1 MFFHFASAGFLLD
14 NRENEVFIRKEGVV
28 LKDVNSIFMREK
40 IASFYLYFISFL
52 GLVTITISL
61 LEIKIPSHLTILI
74 LLLLFMG
81 IAEYFPV
88 RFWRG
93 TSSLTFPIIY
103 AMSWQFGIHITI
115 VAIVLVTLI
124 IHLHRRSPIQRMLF
138 NSTQHALSL
147 IFAKWFSDKC
157 MSLIIN
163 KIGMSV
169 LYENLISLLLFCMFF
184 CFFNNR
190 FYDLLMILLPQPY
203 SIYQWYKKT
212 ITVFL
217 CETFGFSYAA
227 LMHVLISIYSVE
239 VNEVTVLFFFFP
251 LVATSVIS
259 SFSVR
264 IRMEKERLYE
274 LFLITT
280 EISRGLTGGNL
291 KHIKQALKGFFGIQ
305 AYVIWTKDDGNW
317 NILLKDGKVR
327 PDISDHLENY
337 DAFEGLSKNL
347 VFNDWKIGTAPGDEI
362 FESVIRS
369 LVYFPLI
376 VNDELVGMFVAGKS
390 RNAGFFPEDVQ
401 SLATFSNQLANVV
414 KTRILISEQEKRM
427 ILEERNRIAREI
439 HDGIAQTLAGVIFQ
453 LESAQKKYRDKPKD
467 MQQVVEKSIK
477 DLRGSLGE
485 VRYSIYALKPYPTQQ
500 LGLKQAIASKIKSL
514 RQEYELDIT
523 YHERGHAR
531 ALSFSKERVIFDTLQ
546 ESLQNIVKHAQAKK
560 ADVLL
565 SYQSEHVLLR
575 VKDNGVGFSLF
586 ESMVKTKNEPH
597 YGILHMNEQA
607 DQLGAT
613 LQIDSSV
620 GKGTEITLLIPDSQT
635 RGA

>member
-1 MFFHFASAGFLLD
+1 M
-14 NRENEVFIRKEGVV
+14 
-28 LKDVNSIFMREK
+28 KDVNSISMREK
-40 IASFYLYFISFL
+40 VASFYLYFISFL
-52 GLVTITISL
+52 GLITITISL
-61 LEIKIPSHLTILI
+61 LEIKIPSHPTILI
-74 LLLLFMG
+74 LLLIFMG

-115 VAIVLVTLI
+115 ITIVFVTLI
-124 IHLHRRSPIQRMLF
+124 IHLHRRSPVQRMLF

-147 IFAKWFSDKC
+147 ILAEWFSNKC
-157 MSLIIN
+157 LSLLISGMDMSA
-163 KIGMSV
+163 
-169 LYENLISLLLFCMFF
+169 LYENLISLLLFCVFF
-184 CFFNNR
+184 GFFNNR
-190 FYDLLMILLPQPY
+190 FYDLLMVLLPQPY
-203 SIYQWYKKT
+203 SIHQWYKKT

-217 CETFGFSYAA
+217 CEIFGFSYTA
-227 LMHVLISIYSVE
+227 LMHVLISTYSVE
-239 VNEVTVLFFFFP
+239 INEITVLFFFFP
-251 LVATSVIS
+251 LVAISVIS

-280 EISRGLTGGNL
+280 EISRGLNGGNL

-317 NILLKDGKVR
+317 NLLLKDGKVHLYF
-327 PDISDHLENY
+327 SDHSDKIET
-337 DAFEGLSKNL
+337 FEEISKNL
-347 VFNDWKIGTAPGDEI
+347 VFNDWKTGTAPGDEI
-362 FESVIRS
+362 FDDVIRS

-427 ILEERNRIAREI
+427 ILEDRNRIAREI

-453 LESAQKKYRDKPKD
+453 LESAKKKYCDKPAD

-514 RQEYELDIT
+514 KQEYELDIT
-523 YHERGHAR
+523 YHERGNSR

-546 ESLQNIVKHAQAKK
+546 ESLQNIVKHAQAEKIH
-560 ADVLL
+560 VLL
-565 SYQSEHVLLR
+565 SYQSEHVLLK

-586 ESMVKTKNEPH
+586 ESMVKTKREPH

-607 DQLGAT
+607 EQLGAT

>member
-1 MFFHFASAGFLLD
+1 M
-14 NRENEVFIRKEGVV
+14 
-28 LKDVNSIFMREK
+28 KDVDSISIREK
-40 IASFYLYFISFL
+40 VASYYLYFISFL

-61 LEIKIPSHLTILI
+61 LEIKLPSHPTILI
-74 LLLLFMG
+74 LLLIFMG

-103 AMSWQFGIHITI
+103 AMSWQFGIYITI
-115 VAIVLVTLI
+115 IAIVFVTLI
-124 IHLHRRSPIQRMLF
+124 IHLHRRSPLQRMLF

-147 IFAKWFSDKC
+147 ILAEWLSGEC
-157 MSLIIN
+157 MSLLISRMN
-163 KIGMSV
+163 MSF
-169 LYENLISLLLFCMFF
+169 LYEKLIFLLLFCVFF
-184 CFFNNR
+184 GFFNNR
-190 FYDLLMILLPQPY
+190 FYDLLMVLLPQPY
-203 SIYQWYKKT
+203 SIQQWYKKT
-212 ITVFL
+212 VTVFL
-217 CETFGFSYAA
+217 CETFGLFYAA
-227 LMHVLISIYSVE
+227 LMHFLVSTYSVKI
-239 VNEVTVLFFFFP
+239 NEVTVLFFFFP
-251 LVATSVIS
+251 LVAISVIS

-305 AYVIWTKDDGNW
+305 AYVIWTKDDGGW
-317 NILLKDGKVR
+317 NLLLKDGKVHSNF
-327 PDISDHLENY
+327 SDHSDIYER
-337 DAFEGLSKNL
+337 FEEISKNF
-347 VFNDWKIGTAPGDEI
+347 VVNDWKTGMAPGDAV
-362 FESVIRS
+362 FDDVIRS

-376 VNDELVGMFVAGKS
+376 VNGELVGMFVAGKS
-390 RNAGFFPEDVQ
+390 RNAGFFPEDIQ

-414 KTRILISEQEKRM
+414 KTKILISEQEKRM

-439 HDGIAQTLAGVIFQ
+439 HDGIAQALAGVIFQ
-453 LESAQKKYRDKPKD
+453 LESGQKKYRDKPIE

-477 DLRGSLGE
+477 KLRGSLGE

-500 LGLKQAIASKIKSL
+500 LGLKQAIVNKIKSVK
-514 RQEYELDIT
+514 QEYELDIT
-523 YHERGHAR
+523 YHERGHSR
-531 ALSFSKERVIFDTLQ
+531 TISFSKERVIFDTFQ
-546 ESLQNIVKHAQAKK
+546 ESLQNIVKHAQAEKV
-560 ADVLL
+560 DVLL
-565 SYQSEHVLLR
+565 SYQREHVLLK
-575 VKDNGVGFSLF
+575 VKDNGIGFSLF
-586 ESMVKTKNEPH
+586 ESMVKTKSEPH

-607 DQLGAT
+607 EQLGAT

>member
-1 MFFHFASAGFLLD
+1 M
-14 NRENEVFIRKEGVV
+14 
-28 LKDVNSIFMREK
+28 KDVNSISMREK
-40 IASFYLYFISFL
+40 VASFYLYFISFL
-52 GLVTITISL
+52 GLITITISL
-61 LEIKIPSHLTILI
+61 LEIKIPSHPTILI
-74 LLLLFMG
+74 LLLIFMG

-115 VAIVLVTLI
+115 ITIVFVTLI
-124 IHLHRRSPIQRMLF
+124 IHLHRRSPVQRMLF

-147 IFAKWFSDKC
+147 ILAEWFLNKC
-157 MSLIIN
+157 LSLLISGMDMSA
-163 KIGMSV
+163 
-169 LYENLISLLLFCMFF
+169 LYENLISLLLFCVFF

-190 FYDLLMILLPQPY
+190 FYDLLMVLLPQPY
-203 SIYQWYKKT
+203 SIHQWYKKAV
-212 ITVFL
+212 TVVL
-217 CETFGFSYAA
+217 CETFGVSYAA
-227 LMHVLISIYSVE
+227 LMHVLISTYSVE
-239 VNEVTVLFFFFP
+239 INEITVLFFFFP
-251 LVATSVIS
+251 LVAISVIS

-317 NILLKDGKVR
+317 NLLLKDGKVQL
-327 PDISDHLENY
+327 DISDHSDKNE
-337 DAFEGLSKNL
+337 AFEEISKNL
-347 VFNDWKIGTAPGDEI
+347 VFNDWKTGMAPGDEI
-362 FESVIRS
+362 FDDVIRS

-453 LESAQKKYRDKPKD
+453 LESAKKKYRDKPTD

-514 RQEYELDIT
+514 KQEYELDIT
-523 YHERGHAR
+523 YHERGNSR

-546 ESLQNIVKHAQAKK
+546 ESLQNIVKHAQAEKIH
-560 ADVLL
+560 VLL
-565 SYQSEHVLLR
+565 SYQSEHVLLK

-586 ESMVKTKNEPH
+586 ESMVKTKREPH

-607 DQLGAT
+607 EQLGAT

>member
-1 MFFHFASAGFLLD
+1 M
-14 NRENEVFIRKEGVV
+14 
-28 LKDVNSIFMREK
+28 KDVDSISMREK
-40 IASFYLYFISFL
+40 VASFYLYFISFL
-52 GLVTITISL
+52 GLITITISL
-61 LEIKIPSHLTILI
+61 LEIKIPSHPTILI
-74 LLLLFMG
+74 LLLIFMG

-93 TSSLTFPIIY
+93 TSSLTFPVIY

-115 VAIVLVTLI
+115 IAIVFVTLI
-124 IHLHRRSPIQRMLF
+124 IHLLRRSPIQRMLF

-147 IFAKWFSDKC
+147 ILAEWFSNQC
-157 MSLIIN
+157 MSLLISRMD
-163 KIGMSV
+163 MSV
-169 LYENLISLLLFCMFF
+169 LYEKLIFLLLFCLLF

-190 FYDLLMILLPQPY
+190 FYDLLMVLLPQPY
-203 SIYQWYKKT
+203 SIHQWYKKS

-217 CETFGFSYAA
+217 CETFGLFYAA
-227 LMHVLISIYSVE
+227 LMHILVSKYGVE
-239 VNEVTVLFFFFP
+239 INEITVLFFFFP
-251 LVATSVIS
+251 LVAISVIS

-291 KHIKQALKGFFGIQ
+291 KHIKQALKGFLGIQ
-305 AYVIWTKDDGNW
+305 AYVIWTKDDGDW
-317 NILLKDGKVR
+317 NLLLKDGEVHS
-327 PDISDHLENY
+327 DVSDHSDIYE
-337 DAFEGLSKNL
+337 AFEAISKNL
-347 VFNDWKIGTAPGDEI
+347 VFNDWKTGMAPGDEV
-362 FESVIRS
+362 FDNVIRS

-376 VNDELVGMFVAGKS
+376 INNELVGMFVAGKS

-439 HDGIAQTLAGVIFQ
+439 HDGIAQALAGVIFQ
-453 LESAQKKYRDKPKD
+453 LESAQKKYGDKPID
-467 MQQVVEKSIK
+467 MQQVVESSIRK
-477 DLRGSLGE
+477 LRGSLGE

-514 RQEYELDIT
+514 KQEYELDIR
-523 YHERGHAR
+523 YHERGHSR
-531 ALSFSKERVIFDTLQ
+531 TISFSKERVIFDTFQ
-546 ESLQNIVKHAQAKK
+546 ESLQNIVKHAHAETV
-560 ADVLL
+560 DVLL
-565 SYQSEHVLLR
+565 SYQREHVLLK
-575 VKDNGVGFSLF
+575 VKDNGIGFSLF
-586 ESMVKTKNEPH
+586 ESMVKTKSDPH

-607 DQLGAT
+607 EQLGAT

>member
-1 MFFHFASAGFLLD
+1 M
-14 NRENEVFIRKEGVV
+14 
-28 LKDVNSIFMREK
+28 KDVDSISMREK
-40 IASFYLYFISFL
+40 VASYYLYFISFL
-52 GLVTITISL
+52 GLITITISL
-61 LEIKIPSHLTILI
+61 LEIKIPSHPTILV
-74 LLLLFMG
+74 LLVIFMG

-115 VAIVLVTLI
+115 IAIVFVTLI

-147 IFAKWFSDKC
+147 ILAEWFSNECLSLLISRMD
-157 MSLIIN
+157 MSF
-163 KIGMSV
+163 
-169 LYENLISLLLFCMFF
+169 LYEKLIFLLLFCVFF

-190 FYDLLMILLPQPY
+190 FYDLLMVLLPQPY
-203 SIYQWYKKT
+203 SIHQWYKKT

-217 CETFGFSYAA
+217 CETFGLSYAA
-227 LMHVLISIYSVE
+227 LMHLLISTYSVE
-239 VNEVTVLFFFFP
+239 INEITVLFFFFP
-251 LVATSVIS
+251 LVAISVIS

-305 AYVIWTKDDGNW
+305 AYVIWTKDEGNW
-317 NILLKDGKVR
+317 NLLLKDGKVR
-327 PDISDHLENY
+327 FDISDHSDKTE
-337 DAFEGLSKNL
+337 AFEEISKNL
-347 VFNDWKIGTAPGDEI
+347 VFNDWKTGTAPGDEI
-362 FESVIRS
+362 FDDVIRS

-439 HDGIAQTLAGVIFQ
+439 HDGIAQALAGVIFQ
-453 LESAQKKYRDKPKD
+453 LESAQKKYRDKPTD
-467 MQQVVEKSIK
+467 MQQVVEKSIRK
-477 DLRGSLGE
+477 LRGSLGE

-500 LGLKQAIASKIKSL
+500 LGLKQAIASKIKSVK
-514 RQEYELDIT
+514 QEYEIDIT
-523 YHERGHAR
+523 YHERGHSR
-531 ALSFSKERVIFDTLQ
+531 TISFSKERVLFDTFQ
-546 ESLQNIVKHAQAKK
+546 ESLQNIVKHAQAEKV
-560 ADVLL
+560 DILL
-565 SYQSEHVLLR
+565 SYQREHVLLK
-575 VKDNGVGFSLF
+575 VKDNGIGFSLF
-586 ESMVKTKNEPH
+586 ESMVKTKCEPH

-607 DQLGAT
+607 EQLGAT

>member
-1 MFFHFASAGFLLD
+1 M
-14 NRENEVFIRKEGVV
+14 
-28 LKDVNSIFMREK
+28 KDVDSISMREK
-40 IASFYLYFISFL
+40 VASYYLYFISFL
-52 GLVTITISL
+52 GLITITISL
-61 LEIKIPSHLTILI
+61 LEIKIPSHPTILI
-74 LLLLFMG
+74 LLLIFMG

-115 VAIVLVTLI
+115 IAIVFVTLI
-124 IHLHRRSPIQRMLF
+124 IHLHRRSPVQRMLF

-147 IFAKWFSDKC
+147 ILAEWFSNECLSLLISSMD
-157 MSLIIN
+157 MSF
-163 KIGMSV
+163 
-169 LYENLISLLLFCMFF
+169 LYEQLIYLLLFCVFF

-190 FYDLLMILLPQPY
+190 FYDLLMVLLPQPY
-203 SIYQWYKKT
+203 SIHQWYKKT
-212 ITVFL
+212 TTVFL
-217 CETFGFSYAA
+217 CETFGLCYAA
-227 LMHVLISIYSVE
+227 LMHFLVSAYSVE
-239 VNEVTVLFFFFP
+239 INEITVLFFFFP
-251 LVATSVIS
+251 LVAISVIS

-264 IRMEKERLYE
+264 IRIEKERLYE

-317 NILLKDGKVR
+317 NLLLKDGEVH
-327 PDISDHLENY
+327 PDFSDHSDIHRE
-337 DAFEGLSKNL
+337 FEEISKNL
-347 VFNDWKIGTAPGDEI
+347 VFNDWKTGMAPGDDV
-362 FESVIRS
+362 FDDVIRS

-439 HDGIAQTLAGVIFQ
+439 HDGIAQALAGVIFQ
-453 LESAQKKYRDKPKD
+453 LESAQKKYRDKPIE
-467 MQQVVEKSIK
+467 MQEVVEKSIK
-477 DLRGSLGE
+477 KLRGSLGE

-500 LGLKQAIASKIKSL
+500 LGLKQAIASKIKSVK
-514 RQEYELDIT
+514 QEYEIDIT
-523 YHERGHAR
+523 YHERGHSR
-531 ALSFSKERVIFDTLQ
+531 TISFSKERVLFDTFQ
-546 ESLQNIVKHAQAKK
+546 ESLQNIVKHAQAEKV
-560 ADVLL
+560 DVLL
-565 SYQSEHVLLR
+565 SYQREHVLLK
-575 VKDNGVGFSLF
+575 VKDNGIGFSLF
-586 ESMVKTKNEPH
+586 ESMVKTKCEPH

-607 DQLGAT
+607 EQLGAT

>member
-1 MFFHFASAGFLLD
+1 M
-14 NRENEVFIRKEGVV
+14 
-28 LKDVNSIFMREK
+28 KDVDSIFMREK
-40 IASFYLYFISFL
+40 VASYYLYFISFL
-52 GLVTITISL
+52 GLITITISL
-61 LEIKIPSHLTILI
+61 LEIKIPSHPTILI
-74 LLLLFMG
+74 LLLIFMG

-103 AMSWQFGIHITI
+103 AMSWQLGIHITI
-115 VAIVLVTLI
+115 IAIVFVTLI
-124 IHLHRRSPIQRMLF
+124 IHLHRRSPVQRMLF

-147 IFAKWFSDKC
+147 ILAEWFSNEGL
-157 MSLIIN
+157 SLFISRID
-163 KIGMSV
+163 MSV
-169 LYENLISLLLFCMFF
+169 LYEKLIFLLLFCVFF

-190 FYDLLMILLPQPY
+190 FYDLLMVLLPQPY
-203 SIYQWYKKT
+203 SIHQWYKKT
-212 ITVFL
+212 TTVFL
-217 CETFGFSYAA
+217 CETFGLFYAA
-227 LMHVLISIYSVE
+227 LMHLLVSAYSVE
-239 VNEVTVLFFFFP
+239 INEITVLFFFFP
-251 LVATSVIS
+251 LVAISVIS

-264 IRMEKERLYE
+264 IRIEKERLYE

-305 AYVIWTKDDGNW
+305 AYAIWTKDDGNW
-317 NILLKDGKVR
+317 NLLLKDGKVH
-327 PDISDHLENY
+327 PNFSDHSDIY
-337 DAFEGLSKNL
+337 KGFEEISKNL
-347 VFNDWKIGTAPGDEI
+347 VFNDWKTGMAPGDDVFDDI
-362 FESVIRS
+362 IRS

-390 RNAGFFPEDVQ
+390 RNAGFFPEDIQ

-439 HDGIAQTLAGVIFQ
+439 HDGIAQALAGVIFQ
-453 LESAQKKYRDKPKD
+453 LESVQKKYRDKPTD

-477 DLRGSLGE
+477 KLRGSLGE

-500 LGLKQAIASKIKSL
+500 LGLKQAIASKIKSVK
-514 RQEYELDIT
+514 QEYEIDIT

-531 ALSFSKERVIFDTLQ
+531 TISFSKERVIFDTFQ
-546 ESLQNIVKHAQAKK
+546 ESLQNIVKHAQAEKV
-560 ADVLL
+560 DVLL
-565 SYQSEHVLLR
+565 SYQREHVLLK
-575 VKDNGVGFSLF
+575 VKDNGIGFSLF
-586 ESMVKTKNEPH
+586 ESMVKTKCEPH

-607 DQLGAT
+607 EQLGAT

>member
-1 MFFHFASAGFLLD
+1 M
-14 NRENEVFIRKEGVV
+14 
-28 LKDVNSIFMREK
+28 KDVNSISMREK
-40 IASFYLYFISFL
+40 VASFYLYFISFL
-52 GLVTITISL
+52 GLITITISL
-61 LEIKIPSHLTILI
+61 LEIKIPSHPTILI
-74 LLLLFMG
+74 LLLILLG
-81 IAEYFPV
+81 IVEYFPV

-115 VAIVLVTLI
+115 ITLVFVTLI
-124 IHLHRRSPIQRMLF
+124 IHLHRRSPVQRMLF

-147 IFAKWFSDKC
+147 ILAEWFSNKC
-157 MSLIIN
+157 LSLLISGMDMSA
-163 KIGMSV
+163 
-169 LYENLISLLLFCMFF
+169 LYENLISMLLFCVFF
-184 CFFNNR
+184 GFFNNR
-190 FYDLLMILLPQPY
+190 FYDLLMVLLPQPY
-203 SIYQWYKKT
+203 SIHQWYKKT
-212 ITVFL
+212 VTVFL
-217 CETFGFSYAA
+217 CETFGVSYAA
-227 LMHVLISIYSVE
+227 LMHVLISTYSVE
-239 VNEVTVLFFFFP
+239 INGITVLFFFFP
-251 LVATSVIS
+251 LVAISVIS

-280 EISRGLTGGNL
+280 EISRGLNGGNL

-317 NILLKDGKVR
+317 NLLLKDGKVHL
-327 PDISDHLENY
+327 DFSDHSDKIE
-337 DAFEGLSKNL
+337 AFKEISKNL
-347 VFNDWKIGTAPGDEI
+347 VFNDWKTGTAPGDEI
-362 FESVIRS
+362 FDDVIRS

-427 ILEERNRIAREI
+427 ILEDRNRIAREI

-453 LESAQKKYRDKPKD
+453 LESAKKKYRDKPTD

-514 RQEYELDIT
+514 KQEYELDIT
-523 YHERGHAR
+523 YHERGNSR

-546 ESLQNIVKHAQAKK
+546 ESLQNIVKHAQAEKIH
-560 ADVLL
+560 VLL
-565 SYQSEHVLLR
+565 SYQSEHVLLK

-586 ESMVKTKNEPH
+586 ESMVKTKREPH

-607 DQLGAT
+607 EQLGAT

-620 GKGTEITLLIPDSQT
+620 GKGTEITLLIPDSQI